1 MLFKKDYEGTGSEK
15 VNKTQITTNNF
26 FYCLELL
33 TKPWK
38 TELIPIKGEEILLLF
53 SNLKVFKIFFFS
65 SSWPRIWNELEAV
78 LIHHDWNLHFNL
90 RYNYK
95 FLFSAL
101 ENGDIDKKK
110 F

>member
-38 TELIPIKGEEILLLF
+38 TELIPIKGEEILLLL
-53 SNLKVFKIFFFS
+53 SNLKVFKIFFF
-65 SSWPRIWNELEAV
+65 RVHDLE
-78 LIHHDWNLHFNL
+78 
-90 RYNYK
+90 YEM
-95 FLFSAL
+95 S
-101 ENGDIDKKK
+101 
-110 F
+110 

>member
-1 MLFKKDYEGTGSEK
+1 MLFKKDYEGIGSEK

-53 SNLKVFKIFFFS
+53 SNLKVFKIFFF
-65 SSWPRIWNELEAV
+65 RVHDLE
-78 LIHHDWNLHFNL
+78 
-90 RYNYK
+90 YEM
-95 FLFSAL
+95 S
-101 ENGDIDKKK
+101 
-110 F
+110 

>member
-53 SNLKVFKIFFFS
+53 SNLKVFKIFFF
-65 SSWPRIWNELEAV
+65 RVHDLECEM
-78 LIHHDWNLHFNL
+78 
-90 RYNYK
+90 
-95 FLFSAL
+95 S
-101 ENGDIDKKK
+101 
-110 F
+110 

>member
-53 SNLKVFKIFFFS
+53 SNLKVFKIFFF
-65 SSWPRIWNELEAV
+65 RVHDLE
-78 LIHHDWNLHFNL
+78 
-90 RYNYK
+90 YEM
-95 FLFSAL
+95 S
-101 ENGDIDKKK
+101 
-110 F
+110 

>member
-26 FYCLELL
+26 FHCLELL

-53 SNLKVFKIFFFS
+53 SNLKVFKIFFF
-65 SSWPRIWNELEAV
+65 RVHDLE
-78 LIHHDWNLHFNL
+78 
-90 RYNYK
+90 YEM
-95 FLFSAL
+95 S
-101 ENGDIDKKK
+101 
-110 F
+110 

>member
-1 MLFKKDYEGTGSEK
+1 MLFKKDYESTGSEK

-53 SNLKVFKIFFFS
+53 SNLKVFKIFFF
-65 SSWPRIWNELEAV
+65 RVHDLE
-78 LIHHDWNLHFNL
+78 
-90 RYNYK
+90 YEM
-95 FLFSAL
+95 S
-101 ENGDIDKKK
+101 
-110 F
+110 